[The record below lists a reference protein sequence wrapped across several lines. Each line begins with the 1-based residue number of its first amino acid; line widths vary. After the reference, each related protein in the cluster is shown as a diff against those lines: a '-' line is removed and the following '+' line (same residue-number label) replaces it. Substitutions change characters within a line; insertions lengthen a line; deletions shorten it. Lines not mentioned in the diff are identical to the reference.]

1 MVIHLDA
8 CRDASEQLRRDPGSL
23 GHFPSVP
30 ARAPGRTGIYG
41 SESPGLCRC
50 PRKQITHAAECKP
63 ASHPSCQRPRSRRSS
78 PVPACHSAS
87 HRPRAVT
94 ARGMRRGGTR
104 GQRAKPDLGKPP
116 AAPEHRFMGTTFP
129 REVFSGAKEGNIPA
143 RCCPYRQDDRGVPK
157 PSKGDTQNA
166 TRGTATVSLWLSIP
180 GTNAVPKARTP
191 RRRSPQQKASAA
203 RTRPAL
209 PGGQDRGCACP
220 APPLGARDAPPAE
233 PGYPQLC
240 HPTPQQ
246 HSRWETESPGI
257 SKRSRVPGTPRM
269 GGRLWCG
276 SLLGAGG
283 QQQTGEHRR

>member
-1 MVIHLDA
+1 MRVEMHQSSSGAIQGRSA
-8 CRDASEQLRRDPGSL
+8 TFPASQ
-23 GHFPSVP
+23 P
-30 ARAPGRTGIYG
+30 ALPAGAGIYG
-41 SESPGLCRC
+41 SPGLCRC

-63 ASHPSCQRPRSRRSS
+63 ASHPGCQRPRSRRSS

-116 AAPEHRFMGTTFP
+116 AAPDHRSMGTTFP

-166 TRGTATVSLWLSIP
+166 TRGTATMSLRLSIP

-191 RRRSPQQKASAA
+191 RRSPQRKASAA
-203 RTRPAL
+203 RETG
-209 PGGQDRGCACP
+209 PGLCLA
-220 APPLGARDAPPAE
+220 APLGARDAPPAE

-246 HSRWETESPGI
+246 HSRWETESPGS

-276 SLLGAGG
+276 SLLWAGG
-283 QQQTGEHRR
+283 QHHVGEHRG